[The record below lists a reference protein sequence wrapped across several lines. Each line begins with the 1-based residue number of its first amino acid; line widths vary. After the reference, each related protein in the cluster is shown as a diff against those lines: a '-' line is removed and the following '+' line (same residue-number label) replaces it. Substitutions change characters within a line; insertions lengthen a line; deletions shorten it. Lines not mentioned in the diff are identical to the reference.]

1 MNLSEEQI
9 RYLIE
14 KHATDQLTNAEQN
27 LLDEWYNS
35 FDQAPIPDEV
45 LGGSLISDSESD
57 HLLKKI
63 HTNINVPA
71 QKNGNSWWLRIAASI
86 LIAGLTAIL
95 GFYIYKTTTLTGKA
109 SVTFTTV
116 TVEPGQMKSVALA
129 DGSKIWL
136 NSGSKLKYPT
146 VFNASERE
154 VELLEGEAFF
164 DVKHDDKKPFIVHS
178 KGLVT
183 QVLGTSFNVKAYSY
197 QSSIQ
202 VSVATG
208 KVGVLYNKKLLEF
221 LIPDQ
226 QINFDLNKHSS
237 TKVST
242 KSSVAKAWMNGEI
255 MMDQINFTG
264 LQAVLQNTYGYKLQT
279 TNSNTVKLHFTATV
293 KRNDRITDVM
303 DMLSNINNTTYSIN
317 NKTKTITMY

>member
-1 MNLSEEQI
+1 M
-9 RYLIE
+9 
-14 KHATDQLTNAEQN
+14 
-27 LLDEWYNS
+27 
-35 FDQAPIPDEV
+35 
-45 LGGSLISDSESD
+45 
-57 HLLKKI
+57 
-63 HTNINVPA
+63 
-71 QKNGNSWWLRIAASI
+71 
-86 LIAGLTAIL
+86 IAGLTAIL